1 MPFFFSNWPFTWDVN
16 LFTRQPLVK
25 RENYKQQR
33 ISQGY
38 ALLLLEGNHEHQGPH
53 FLSLSLISMCKIQ
66 HQVVQAFGFPHRAP
80 PSQHTHT
87 LYTHTLTL
95 FLKLK
100 VNWIPQRHS
109 TALCRKF
116 SLYSPPP
123 SRISEA
129 MAIIIF
135 RGFVVRVAGPA
146 GWMAGLVALCSRA
159 IHAQ

>member
-1 MPFFFSNWPFTWDVN
+1 
-16 LFTRQPLVK
+16 
-25 RENYKQQR
+25 
-33 ISQGY
+33 
-38 ALLLLEGNHEHQGPH
+38 
-53 FLSLSLISMCKIQ
+53 MCKIQ

-116 SLYSPPP
+116 SLYSPPLSHFRSHGYNHFQRVRRQGRRSGRMDGWACSSVLARNTRTVNNLITFFFLGGERNNP
-123 SRISEA
+123 SSSSSSSSS
-129 MAIIIF
+129 
-135 RGFVVRVAGPA
+135 P
-146 GWMAGLVALCSRA
+146 LVLPS
-159 IHAQ
+159 AQQ